1 MLKYP
6 YNVSLGRYLTRVAR
20 QHSMNYFKKSLELHK
35 KIKGKIGTYSKLK
48 VTNKYELS
56 VAYTPG
62 IAEVSRVLKK
72 NKDLANKLTVKSN
85 SVAVISDGSSVL
97 GLGNIGP
104 YGALPVMEGKAIL
117 FKEFAGIDAY
127 PICLDTQDTEEIIRT
142 IKIISVGFGGINL
155 EDISA
160 PKCFEIEERLKKELN
175 IPVMHDDQHGT
186 AIVVLASLINALKVV
201 KKDKNSIKTI
211 INGAGSA
218 AIAICNLL
226 IDYGVNAKNIIM
238 LDSKSALHRKR
249 TDLNKYKKAIADKT
263 NSKTMEGNLEQ
274 VLEDAD
280 VFIGVSVA
288 DILKPEWIEKMAK
301 DPIVLALANPNPEIS
316 MENAKKTKIKV
327 FGTGR
332 SDYPNQ
338 INNVLVF
345 PGIFR
350 GALDSGAKQI
360 TTEMKLASA
369 LAIAKLVTYKE
380 LSPSYIIP
388 SPFDKRVAKAVA
400 NAVKKVSK

>member
-1 MLKYP
+1 MDY
-6 YNVSLGRYLTRVAR
+6 S
-20 QHSMNYFKKSLELHK
+20 KKSLELHK
-35 KIKGKIGTYSKLK
+35 KLKGKLEIQSKTRLRDK
-48 VTNKYELS
+48 TDLS
-56 VAYTPG
+56 TAYTPG
-62 IAEVSRVLKK
+62 VAEVSRVVSK
-72 NKDLANKLTVKSN
+72 NKKLAKIYTIKAN

-127 PICLDTQDTEEIIRT
+127 PICLDTQDTEEIIQT
-142 IKIISVGFGGINL
+142 IKNISVGFGGINL

-160 PKCFEIEERLKKELN
+160 PKCFEIEERLKKELD

-186 AIVVLASLINALKVV
+186 AIVILSALINALKIV
-201 KKDKNSIKTI
+201 KKDKDKIKI
-211 INGAGSA
+211 VINGCGSA
-218 AIAICNLL
+218 AIATANLL
-226 IDYGVNAKNIIM
+226 MEYGIDGKKMIM
-238 LDSKSALHRKR
+238 IDTKGTIHSGRV
-249 TDLNKYKKAIADKT
+249 DLNPYKQKIANKT
-263 NSKTMEGNLEQ
+263 NRQKLNGSLKEALQ
-274 VLEDAD
+274 DAD

-288 DILKPEWIEKMAK
+288 NALKKEWVDNMGK
-301 DPIVLALANPNPEIS
+301 DPIVFAMANPNPEIS
-316 MENAKKTKIKV
+316 FEDVKKTKIKV

-360 TTEMKLASA
+360 TEKIKLASA
-369 LAIAKLVTYKE
+369 KAIASLVSKKE
-380 LSPSYIIP
+380 LSPTYIIP
-388 SPFDKRVAKAVA
+388 NPFDKRVAKAVA
-400 NAVKKVSK
+400 KAVKKSI